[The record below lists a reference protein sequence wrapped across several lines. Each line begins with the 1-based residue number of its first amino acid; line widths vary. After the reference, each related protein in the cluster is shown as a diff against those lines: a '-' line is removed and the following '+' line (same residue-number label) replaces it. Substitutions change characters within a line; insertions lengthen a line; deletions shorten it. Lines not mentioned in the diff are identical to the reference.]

1 MNRAQKAKE
10 NFMKGYNCTQ
20 AVVLAFAD
28 VIGLDEKTA
37 LKISAPFGG
46 GVGRMREICGTVSAM
61 MMVCGMLFY
70 DAEHVTLEEK
80 SALYAREQELAR
92 RFREKNGTI
101 ICRELLRGV
110 EADSS
115 PNAEA
120 RTEQYY
126 KKRPCADLCAEAAGI
141 LEEYLAEQ
149 GVLPAAGRE
158 GGRR

>member
-46 GVGRMREICGTVSAM
+46 GVGRMREICGTVSGM
-61 MMVCGMLFY
+61 MMVLGLVFY

-80 SALYAREQELAR
+80 SALYAREQELAG
-92 RFREKNGTI
+92 RFRARNGSI
-101 ICRELLRGV
+101 VCRELLAGV
-110 EADSS
+110 KTDSS

-120 RTEQYY
+120 RTAEYY
-126 KKRPCADLCAEAAGI
+126 KKRPCPELCAQAAGI
-141 LEEYLAEQ
+141 LEDYLREQ
-149 GVLPAAGRE
+149 GVLPAESE
-158 GGRR
+158 GERA